1 MRNAILS
8 CGILLAEHFFFLQRY
23 EKKSILGEE
32 TKGKGNCVR
41 VKLKIDM
48 QRKFD
53 NCNNCKMIEIVIV
66 KDLKK

>member
-1 MRNAILS
+1 MQFCDVVFYWLNI
-8 CGILLAEHFFFLQRY
+8 FFLQRY
-23 EKKSILGEE
+23 EKRSILGKE

-53 NCNNCKMIEIVIV
+53 NCNNCKMIEIGV

>member
-1 MRNAILS
+1 MQFCDVVFYWLNI
-8 CGILLAEHFFFLQRY
+8 FFFCRDTR
-23 EKKSILGEE
+23 KKSILGEE